1 MYNFLKNEHF
11 DLVGDITFQS
21 LIGNVQ
27 LNTGST
33 KTRKLKFQSL
43 IGNVQPR
50 IVDDFNDFDI
60 LVFQSLIGNVQLYT

>member
-21 LIGNVQ
+21 LICNVQ

-50 IVDDFNDFDI
+50 I
-60 LVFQSLIGNVQLYT
+60 GR